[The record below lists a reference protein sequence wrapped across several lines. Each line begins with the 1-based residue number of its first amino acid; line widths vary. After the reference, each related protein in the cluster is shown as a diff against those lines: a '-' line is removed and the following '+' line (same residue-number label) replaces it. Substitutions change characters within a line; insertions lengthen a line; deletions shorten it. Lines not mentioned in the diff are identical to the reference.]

1 MRVSPPRVF
10 PVATGASKPPSDA
23 AGSVD
28 AFRQTGFVLGKDI
41 ELLLEGLNLESSIAD
56 ASSGAK
62 YRTQKT
68 ASALGLWSR
77 AWLTRMQ
84 AVHAVQWGNYVAAIA
99 LVRAAADYQA
109 AGLYLLRTGAAEW
122 EEWLGHGGV
131 ALASDVHATEYR
143 LHAFRAAEILASH
156 DILGPV
162 YRTSM
167 DLSLSHF
174 GSTLLTVG
182 NDSDP
187 DRVVMT
193 FGDRDFHL
201 GLAELALGWLLLLG
215 TAQVEAAIEFEG
227 VFAIPDRPTLDAFC
241 HEARHAASAGQRCH
255 IDVVEREGEK
265 RYLVQNWRRAPGAA
279 TKRVL
284 L

>member
-10 PVATGASKPPSDA
+10 PGATGASKPPADA
-23 AGSVD
+23 AGAVD
-28 AFRQTGFVLGKDI
+28 AFRQTGFVLGKDV
-41 ELLLEGLNLESSIAD
+41 ELLLDGLNLEGGIAE
-56 ASSGAK
+56 ASSAAK

-77 AWLTRMQ
+77 AWLTRLQ
-84 AVHAVQWGNYVAAIA
+84 ALHAVQWGNYVAAIA

-109 AGLYLLRTGAAEW
+109 GGLYVLRTGAAEW
-122 EEWLGHGGV
+122 DDWLSQGGV
-131 ALASDVHATEYR
+131 ALAADVHATEYR
-143 LHAFRAAEILASH
+143 LHAFRAAEILAAH

-162 YRTSM
+162 YRASM

-182 NDSDP
+182 NESDP
-187 DRVVMT
+187 ERIAMT
-193 FGDRDFHL
+193 FGDRDFHI
-201 GLAELALGWLLLLG
+201 GLAELCLGWLLLLG
-215 TAQVEAAIEFEG
+215 VAQVEAAVEFEG
-227 VFAIPDRPTLDAFC
+227 VFALPDRPKLDAFC
-241 HEARHAASAGQRCH
+241 HDARQGASARQRCH
-255 IDVVEREGEK
+255 VDTVEREGEK